1 MRCWGREERTRRGTE
16 TQKEVSKVWETE
28 VHSCTSWP
36 SSMPTIQGFAKS
48 GWVQLVYMAENIGFA
63 VRLEL
68 EPLLLSVNHKTL
80 SELFNFSEP
89 TNLNGS
95 GIYLLRVFQGFNDP
109 K

>member
-89 TNLNGS
+89 TSLNGS